1 MIHTPL
7 QQIQA
12 SGHLS
17 PADRDNLQAICNG
30 THYLDQLVRELLD
43 FVRVEKRGYKLDCK
57 PMNIVERTGFL
68 CSTFQETAKAR
79 NLRLSFTAE
88 RDNIR
93 IDADESAMN
102 KILNNLLHNALK
114 YAESYIEVEAR
125 KEDGNAVV
133 SIRNDGP
140 IIPSEH
146 RSRIFEPFV
155 QYGNDA
161 KGVGIGLSLA
171 HTLAELH
178 GGRLVLDD
186 DTTCTDF
193 ILTLPLYRASEEA
206 TGEEEQAAVA
216 PGDEPEKPGLPTLLI
231 VEDNTDLAAY
241 LKRKLQDEYR
251 TLTAATAERALE
263 LLRQQEADLI
273 LSDIA
278 LNGMSGLDLCKKVCT
293 DFETSHI
300 PVILLSALSSTRSK
314 VVGMECG
321 ASLYIEKPFNMEYL
335 QACIRNILDKRSTL
349 KNAFRSKVMP
359 LAAHL
364 YNLPHSDEE
373 FLSRLDSIIL
383 ANISD
388 PNFSNEQLA
397 EAFFLSKSTLNRKIK
412 GLLDT
417 TPNDY
422 IRTKRLVVAAQML
435 TENHCRINEVCYS
448 VGFNTPSYFAKCFK
462 KFYGILPA
470 EYMKEHNAD

>member
-1 MIHTPL
+1 M
-7 QQIQA
+7 
-12 SGHLS
+12 
-17 PADRDNLQAICNG
+17 
-30 THYLDQLVRELLD
+30 
-43 FVRVEKRGYKLDCK
+43 
-57 PMNIVERTGFL
+57 
-68 CSTFQETAKAR
+68 
-79 NLRLSFTAE
+79 
-88 RDNIR
+88 
-93 IDADESAMN
+93 
-102 KILNNLLHNALK
+102 
-114 YAESYIEVEAR
+114 
-125 KEDGNAVV
+125 
-133 SIRNDGP
+133 
-140 IIPSEH
+140 
-146 RSRIFEPFV
+146 
-155 QYGNDA
+155 
-161 KGVGIGLSLA
+161 
-171 HTLAELH
+171 
-178 GGRLVLDD
+178 
-186 DTTCTDF
+186 
-193 ILTLPLYRASEEA
+193 
-206 TGEEEQAAVA
+206 
-216 PGDEPEKPGLPTLLI
+216 
-231 VEDNTDLAAY
+231 EDNADLSAY
-241 LKRKLQDEYR
+241 LKRKLQGEYR
-251 TLTAATAERALE
+251 ILTAASAERALE
-263 LLRQQEADLI
+263 LLRQQEADLV

-278 LNGMSGLDLCKKVCT
+278 LNGMSGLELCKRICG

-321 ASLYIEKPFNMEYL
+321 ASLYIEKPFSMEYL
-335 QACIRNILDKRSTL
+335 QACIRNILDKRSAM
-349 KNAFRSKVMP
+349 KNAFKNKAMP

-373 FLSRLDSIIL
+373 FLSRLDAIIL

-397 EAFFLSKSTLNRKIK
+397 EAFCLSKSTLNRKIK